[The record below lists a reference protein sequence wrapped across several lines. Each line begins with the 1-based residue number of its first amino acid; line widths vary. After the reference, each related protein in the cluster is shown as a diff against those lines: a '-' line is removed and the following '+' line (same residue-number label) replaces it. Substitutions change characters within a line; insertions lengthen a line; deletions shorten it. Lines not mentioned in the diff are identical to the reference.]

1 MISLEKV
8 CLWVGEVKQ
17 IFSCETY
24 EDEIEANL
32 DMKLSV
38 SWKEFI
44 YKNDVESLLWIP
56 RGWNKAEYGY
66 TDIVGHSC
74 FEGWSVSLAFHSLVP
89 HNSSS
94 VQWGA
99 GWESSMD

>member
-1 MISLEKV
+1 MSW
-8 CLWVGEVKQ
+8 CGEV
-17 IFSCETY
+17 FSCGNLRGRNQGKVGY
-24 EDEIEANL
+24 EVKCFL
-32 DMKLSV
+32 KRV
-38 SWKEFI
+38 H
-44 YKNDVESLLWIP
+44 LWIGVE
-56 RGWNKAEYGY
+56 RDCCEIQEAENKAEYGY

-89 HNSSS
+89 HTSSS